1 MVFSMNTAREFTIR
15 LVDLLRNERNALAEL
30 ILALSEFDRRELWK
44 ELGYP
49 SLFPFLQ
56 RELGLSDGAAYYRMK
71 AARLVR
77 DFPEIVEPLRDGRL
91 CVTNV
96 VELSK
101 VITAENRGEV
111 LPRYFHVSKREAEA
125 ITVSILPKP
134 IVPTRSVVT
143 AVRAPPLALSTAVLA
158 EPKRDAEVGTGVLQ
172 LVEDE
177 PRLTRVSVGAPTT
190 ASPRPRAD
198 VEPLTKD
205 LARLHLTVPPRL
217 LEKLAAARDALSHVR
232 PGATDAEVIEAALDA
247 LLAKAAKRKGLTD
260 RPRKLPPVA
269 KGDGIPAHVKRAVW
283 ARDGGCCQW
292 AVKSGICGST
302 YQLEFDHR
310 RARALGGPPTIENV
324 RILCRRHNVVAARH
338 TFGDAWMDKF
348 QGKRD
353 RPCGLKPVAT
363 LEIPGAS

>member
-1 MVFSMNTAREFTIR
+1 MNTAREFTNR
-15 LVDLLRNERNALAEL
+15 LVDLLRNERHALAEL
-30 ILALSEFDRRELWK
+30 IVALSEFDRLELWK
-44 ELGYP
+44 SLGYP

-77 DFPEIVEPLRDGRL
+77 DFPEIVEPLKDGRL

-101 VITAENRGEV
+101 VITHENRREV

-125 ITVSILPKP
+125 ITVSILPRP

-143 AVRAPPLALSTAVLA
+143 AVRGPALAVSTTVPA
-158 EPKRDAEVGTGVLQ
+158 EPKRDPGVGTGALQ
-172 LVEDE
+172 LVEEQAARPE
-177 PRLTRVSVGAPTT
+177 PVSAPAT
-190 ASPRPRAD
+190 ASPRPRA
-198 VEPLTKD
+198 VIEPLTKD

-217 LEKLAAARDALSHVR
+217 LEKLAAARDALSHVK

-247 LLAKAAKRKGLTD
+247 LNAQAAKRKGLTD
-260 RPRKLPPVA
+260 RPRKMPRAA
-269 KGDGIPAHVKRAVW
+269 KGDRIPAHVKRAVW

-292 AVKSGICGST
+292 ALKSGGICGAT

-310 RARALGGPPTIENV
+310 RARALGGPPTIKNV
-324 RILCRRHNVVAARH
+324 RLLCRFHNQCAARQ
-338 TFGDAWMDKF
+338 TFGDAWMDQF
-348 QGKRD
+348 RGKAD
-353 RPCGLKPVAT
+353 RRPRGVRPVAT
-363 LEIPGAS
+363 PEVPGAP